1 MDHASGNS
9 CEPRRLTREVAIVTG
24 GAQGI
29 GKAIARRLLSE
40 GAAVAI
46 LDVNDEVGS
55 ESAKELSV
63 TGRAMFMRC
72 DVRNRGEVRDAIGG
86 IEGAYGPVTA
96 LVNNAGIGRRAR
108 FLDLDDDAWNEVIG
122 VNLTGAFVVGQEVC
136 RGMARSGRGSV
147 VNMGSISAYLANSEL
162 TPYSVSK
169 AGLLGLTRM
178 MAFELAPAGIRVNAV
193 APGTI
198 ATDFVGRML
207 TAEAQAERERRIPM
221 ARFGTPDEVAST
233 VAFLVSE
240 DARYVTGTTILIDG
254 GLVSAGI
261 RSGQA

>member
-1 MDHASGNS
+1 
-9 CEPRRLTREVAIVTG
+9 
-24 GAQGI
+24 
-29 GKAIARRLLSE
+29 
-40 GAAVAI
+40 
-46 LDVNDEVGS
+46 
-55 ESAKELSV
+55 
-63 TGRAMFMRC
+63 
-72 DVRNRGEVRDAIGG
+72 
-86 IEGAYGPVTA
+86 
-96 LVNNAGIGRRAR
+96 
-108 FLDLDDDAWNEVIG
+108 
-122 VNLTGAFVVGQEVC
+122 
-136 RGMARSGRGSV
+136 
-147 VNMGSISAYLANSEL
+147 MGSISAYLANSEL

-178 MAFELAPAGIRVNAV
+178 MTFELAPAGIRVNAV

-261 RSGQA
+261 RSGQT